1 MKDYVFYISHAP
13 GNMGGRWEEERKV
26 IACADN
32 DAARE
37 EMRRINA
44 NWASVIACFPAEC
57 EITLRDNKPTIDPDK
72 PTVIRILKDCVARM
86 DDGISYLSFRN
97 VSFSDAPKMLNIQGD
112 LKNGVPISAGT
123 LFTVSYADA
132 SWLTNND
139 HEAIEIV
146 EEAKQ

>member
-26 IACADN
+26 IACAD
-32 DAARE
+32 DDVARE

-86 DDGISYLSFRN
+86 DDGISCLSFRN
-97 VSFSDAPKMLNIQGD
+97 VSFSDAPEMLNIQGD

-132 SWLTNND
+132 EWLTNND